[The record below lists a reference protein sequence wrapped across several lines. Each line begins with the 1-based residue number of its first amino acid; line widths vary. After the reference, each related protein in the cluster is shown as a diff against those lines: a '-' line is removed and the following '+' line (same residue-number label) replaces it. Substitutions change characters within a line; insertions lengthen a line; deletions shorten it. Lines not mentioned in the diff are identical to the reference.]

1 MSEVLYPQESVYNLI
16 PKERVQTQKPQRY
29 MSKFR
34 PSVVLEKK
42 LTKEA
47 MKTMGPPK
55 VEVPS
60 PEKYLKKHSKEP
72 KLPEKKQCPKE
83 VCKTCSMKKPAVP
96 ARTDNPPMG
105 IYTKR
110 DFIKTSTAMP
120 MKPQPTCVD
129 TNKGHKERLENS
141 GLVPKYIKKRDY
153 GEVPDYLL
161 QRNAEEQR
169 AKEEYDRFVK
179 EQTDQGAMK
188 HLSDEE
194 RHAILER
201 LKSNWDKLHHEYQGL
216 SLVTDTLSKKA
227 HKERLEV
234 AMKQLEN
241 DINLFER
248 FKTVYLSNN

>member
-1 MSEVLYPQESVYNLI
+1 MCCF
-16 PKERVQTQKPQRY
+16 QRY

-72 KLPEKKQCPKE
+72 KLPESEFSNTLFYKYVFDNYYSPLYLSFSEKQCPKE

-110 DFIKTSTAMP
+110 DFIKTNTAMP

-141 GLVPKYIKKRDY
+141 GLVPKYIKKR
-153 GEVPDYLL
+153 
-161 QRNAEEQR
+161 
-169 AKEEYDRFVK
+169 VK
-179 EQTDQGAMK
+179 
-188 HLSDEE
+188 
-194 RHAILER
+194 
-201 LKSNWDKLHHEYQGL
+201 
-216 SLVTDTLSKKA
+216 
-227 HKERLEV
+227 
-234 AMKQLEN
+234 
-241 DINLFER
+241 
-248 FKTVYLSNN
+248 KTF